1 MWFYGEAFGER
12 NKRTAPAFLYAGV
25 SLEGAMSS
33 SMLYAFGFFVLLAGL
48 VCGAYLVHVP
58 ETWVAVGA
66 VAMFCLSIVWAL
78 AHTRQQDAP
87 RAPDA

>member
-1 MWFYGEAFGER
+1 
-12 NKRTAPAFLYAGV
+12 
-25 SLEGAMSS
+25 MSS
-33 SMLYAFGFFVLLAGL
+33 SMLSAFVFFVLLAGL
-48 VCGAYLVHVP
+48 ICGAYLVRVP